1 MPVAIAALAG
11 LIAGSFFN
19 VVIARLPRHESLLR
33 PGSRCPSCGHPVR
46 PYDNVPVVSW
56 LILRGRC
63 RDCGAPISPRYP
75 HVWLGLALVCV
86 LVPVAFIDLD
96 HRIIPNAI
104 VLPGAVAAVAIVA
117 ATESSKLP
125 EHLIAGAAA
134 AAFFLVAV
142 LAYPRGMG
150 MGDVKLAGV
159 LGLYLGRAVGPA
171 VLVALLSGTLV
182 GAVIIARKGAREGR
196 KTAVPFGPFLALGG
210 LVGLFAG
217 PDIVD
222 WYLDTF
228 T

>member
-1 MPVAIAALAG
+1 MELLSDLAYTTGMVLFGAAIALVLAV
-11 LIAGSFFN
+11 LTSM
-19 VVIARLPRHESLLR
+19 
-33 PGSRCPSCGHPVR
+33 
-46 PYDNVPVVSW
+46 
-56 LILRGRC
+56 LILQESWPRIRHQVVEANSSAYGVLT
-63 RDCGAPISPRYP
+63 GALFAAVVLDSGLDR

-104 VLPGAVAAVAIVA
+104 LLPGAIAAVAIVA
-117 ATESSKLP
+117 ATEPGELG

-134 AAFFLVAV
+134 AAFFLLAV

-171 VLVALLSGTLV
+171 ILVALLSGTLV

-196 KTAVPFGPFLALGG
+196 KTAVPFGPCLAFGG